1 MDHDHSILEKLYHQ
15 HFNKTYRTAYL
26 VTGDHQMAEDATQE
40 AFLKAFAKLDTLR
53 DIDKFGAWVGVIA
66 SNQAIDLLRKKK
78 RMIFS
83 DNISQ
88 HANGNPGI
96 SPQESWEKTESC
108 QEVREA
114 LSLLEPEER
123 EILILKYFN
132 ELSIKEI
139 SVITNSPQ
147 GTIKSRLFRARK
159 KVKILLQPRKDYKRQ
174 LSKVS
179 NKFKDDLHLN
189 SRRR

>member
-1 MDHDHSILEKLYHQ
+1 MDHDILENLYHQ
-15 HFNKTYRTAYL
+15 YFNKTYRTAYL

-40 AFLKAFAKLDTLR
+40 AFLKAFANLDTLR
-53 DIDKFGAWVGVIA
+53 DIEKFGSWVSVIA
-66 SNQAIDLLRKKK
+66 SNYAIDLLRKKK

-88 HANGNPGI
+88 HADGNPGI
-96 SPQESWEKTESC
+96 SPQESWEKTESS
-108 QEVREA
+108 QEVWAA

-123 EILILKYFN
+123 EILVLKYFN

-139 SVITNSPQ
+139 STIIDAPP
-147 GTIKSRLFRARK
+147 GTIKSRLYRARK
-159 KVKILLQPRKDYKRQ
+159 KVKILLQPGNENKRQ

-179 NKFKDDLHLN
+179 TKF
-189 SRRR
+189 

>member
-1 MDHDHSILEKLYHQ
+1 MDHGTLENLYHQ
-15 HFNKTYRTAYL
+15 YFNRTYRTAYL
-26 VTGDHQMAEDATQE
+26 ITGDHQMAEDATQE
-40 AFLKAFAKLDTLR
+40 AFLKAFANLDTLR
-53 DIDKFGAWVGVIA
+53 DLEKFGSWVSMIA
-66 SNQAIDLLRKKK
+66 SNYAIDLLRKKK

-88 HANGNPGI
+88 HADGNPGT
-96 SPQESWEKTESC
+96 SPQESWEKTESS

-123 EILILKYFN
+123 EILVLKYFN

-139 SVITNSPQ
+139 AAITAIPA

-159 KVKILLQPRKDYKRQ
+159 KVRILLQPVKDNKRQ
-174 LSKVS
+174 ITKVS
-179 NKFKDDLHLN
+179 NKF
-189 SRRR
+189 